1 MWSFPN
7 CGSSFSLP
15 CLHQLRLPLNA
26 TVFRE
31 GWLTQTTSVFLT
43 ALGGWMPK
51 ITVWALLASSKATLW
66 FAHSH
71 ILEASSRGHPHGVIP
86 TGSSPCVHTQ
96 RAHRV
101 IPVCTH
107 SESPQGHPRVCTHLM
122 SSHFLFSFNCSFKG
136 CLQIGPRWGT
146 GGAWGHS
153 SADGIALSIKPL
165 SFLSSPGLLPRTSA
179 RFLFPPQEGRPAP
192 VPTSGG
198 AA

>member
-26 TVFRE
+26 TDFRE
-31 GWLTQTTSVFLT
+31 GWLTQTSVFLT

-66 FAHSH
+66 FTHSH
-71 ILEASSRGHPHGVIP
+71 ILEASSRGHPHRVIP
-86 TGSSPCVHTQ
+86 T
-96 RAHRV
+96 
-101 IPVCTH
+101 CTH
-107 SESPQGHPRVCTHLM
+107 SESTQGHPHVCTHLM
-122 SSHFLFSFNCSFKG
+122 SSHFLFSFNYSFKG
-136 CLQIGPRWGT
+136 CLQIDPRWGT